1 MKRRLIQVSA
11 VILAVLTMAGAL
23 SVLSYRSAI
32 RIEADVVKPS
42 LSPSLRYERVI
53 RFKACDPWT
62 SLVPD
67 WTIAHFEKPTVIDY
81 ESPSVS
87 IDLFGRVVD
96 WRSKEVGMGLVENG
110 YR

>member
-1 MKRRLIQVSA
+1 
-11 VILAVLTMAGAL
+11 MAGAL
-23 SVLSYRSAI
+23 SVFSYRRAL
-32 RIEADVVKPS
+32 RIEADAVKPS

-53 RFKACDPWT
+53 RFHVYDPWT
-62 SLVPD
+62 SLVPH
-67 WTIAHFEKPTVIDY
+67 WTIEYFEKPTIIDY

-96 WRSKEVGMGLVENG
+96 GRSKEVWAGLIERG